1 MCACV
6 RACVYMRMRA
16 CVCTCVCAELSSR
29 LPGDTPNSFIL
40 TGYERYDSDPR
51 FVGGGYEG
59 SKFVALTSQFNFIH
73 ICMIWALHGG
83 LCGDYF
89 GSAPDTHDTSFH
101 FQTVWQE
108 LFRQPFNNKRR

>member
-1 MCACV
+1 MAASGSAGDGGHAPQAATRQPASPPSMLQKITGAVICGAG
-6 RACVYMRMRA
+6 
-16 CVCTCVCAELSSR
+16 T
-29 LPGDTPNSFIL
+29 LPKT
-40 TGYERYDSDPR
+40 TGATSTSVALAQR
-51 FVGGGYEG
+51 
-59 SKFVALTSQFNFIH
+59 VALTSQFNFIH